1 MDTKAKE
8 VSASRDREDEEEV
21 DDQDKEEEDD
31 EKVNEEE
38 EREGE
43 NGFPRCLRLS
53 CKEAVMVTVFA
64 SILYNTIYPLQVVG
78 RREPMDLCLLPYSYI
93 ALSSGEYEEH
103 FKVTRNKKGQLNPC
117 ASNFSTVPMATLAS
131 LICTVGGFMLSTPV
145 EQQPAGFFP
154 TVLLGK
160 DAEFGGT

>member
-8 VSASRDREDEEEV
+8 VSASLDREDEEEV

-38 EREGE
+38 EREEGE
-43 NGFPRCLRLS
+43 NGFPRCPRLS

-78 RREPMDLCLLPYSYI
+78 RREPMDLFVALQLYS
-93 ALSSGEYEEH
+93 A
-103 FKVTRNKKGQLNPC
+103 
-117 ASNFSTVPMATLAS
+117 
-131 LICTVGGFMLSTPV
+131 
-145 EQQPAGFFP
+145 EQW
-154 TVLLGK
+154 
-160 DAEFGGT
+160 